1 MKNTAPLGK
10 VQRLRML
17 Q

>member
-10 VQRLRML
+10 FQRLRML